1 VILAWKGPVVAA
13 GLGVALV
20 AVTLS
25 GGRYWRWER
34 IVLGLALFNGLF
46 LAAAIMTRPH
56 WGQAA
61 GSLATFSPFPGGSLS
76 TLLLL
81 VAWTIGATVTRWMVF
96 FQQSASA
103 DKGLTHRDISH
114 GRLDAVLGGAL
125 AAAFGCA
132 AFIAGTRLAGH
143 PGAGIQGLAG
153 AGFPA
158 RWRAYQATR

>member
-1 VILAWKGPVVAA
+1 VVAA

-34 IVLGLALFNGLF
+34 IVLGLAVFNGLF
-46 LAAAIMTRPH
+46 LAAPIMARPH

-61 GSLATFSPFPGGSLS
+61 RSLATFSPFPGGSLN

-81 VAWTIGATVTRWMVF
+81 VASTIGATVTPWMVF

-103 DKGLTHRDISH
+103 DKL
-114 GRLDAVLGGAL
+114 
-125 AAAFGCA
+125 
-132 AFIAGTRLAGH
+132 AGTRLAGQ

-158 RWRAYQATR
+158 ALAARRGCSTRPTSPRR